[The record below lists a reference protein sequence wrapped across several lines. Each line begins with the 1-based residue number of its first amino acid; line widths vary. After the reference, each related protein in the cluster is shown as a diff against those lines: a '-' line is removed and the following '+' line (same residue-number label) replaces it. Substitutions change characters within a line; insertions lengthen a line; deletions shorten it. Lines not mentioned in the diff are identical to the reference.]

1 MGSSCVSILF
11 SLLVLKTSCIRLY
24 FFCWSLEV
32 IHRPYLGFGLAFAY
46 PARMVWSSLGYNLL
60 IAALAIETFFLV
72 NAFWIKA
79 KVFLGT
85 S

>member
-1 MGSSCVSILF
+1 M
-11 SLLVLKTSCIRLY
+11 
-24 FFCWSLEV
+24 
-32 IHRPYLGFGLAFAY
+32 HRRYLGFGLAFAY